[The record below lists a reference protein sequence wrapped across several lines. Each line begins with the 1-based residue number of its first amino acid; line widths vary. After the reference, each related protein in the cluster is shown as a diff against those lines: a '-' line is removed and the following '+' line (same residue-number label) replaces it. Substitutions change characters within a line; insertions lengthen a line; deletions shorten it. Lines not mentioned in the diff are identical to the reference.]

1 MEEARIAEWSSRS
14 GTGGRASLPS
24 RSVET
29 SNWSA
34 ATVATRGTDHMRIF
48 SVASLVAGAVGLTAL
63 PVAAAAQQE
72 QGRDVTIW
80 NWDGKVDA
88 GHWFNLSNVNGSV
101 TVDKSSDNSV
111 HVRAEKFPRRDG
123 DIRDVRFVVIQ
134 RDGDVRVC
142 ALSKENDR
150 CDEDGLHSYGDD
162 DRDRRGDR
170 NVEVKFTVH
179 VPRGVRVGAG
189 TVNGSMSVTG
199 TGAEVR
205 ATTVNGGVD
214 VSDAGGQVKAT
225 TVNGNVRVTTSAG
238 PVSASTVNGSISARM
253 GNLSRDG
260 DMRFNTVNGTITVET
275 PPSLDANIS
284 IDTMFGGI
292 SSD

>member
-1 MEEARIAEWSSRS
+1 
-14 GTGGRASLPS
+14 
-24 RSVET
+24 
-29 SNWSA
+29 
-34 ATVATRGTDHMRIF
+34 MRIF
-48 SVASLVAGAVGLTAL
+48 SVASLFAGAIGI
-63 PVAAAAQQE
+63 AAIPAAVFAQQE
-72 QGRDVTIW
+72 QGRDVTVW
-80 NWDGKVDA
+80 NWDGRVDS

-101 TVDKSSDNSV
+101 TIDPSRDNSV
-111 HVRAEKFPRRDG
+111 HVRAEKFPHDDG

-134 RDGDVRVC
+134 NGGDVRIC
-142 ALSKENDR
+142 ALNKENDR

-162 DRDRRGDR
+162 DDRRGRRRDH
-170 NVEVKFTVH
+170 NVEVRFTVQ

-189 TVNGSMSVTG
+189 TVNGSMRVSG

-205 ATTVNGGVD
+205 AGTVNGGVE
-214 VSDAGGQVKAT
+214 VNDAGGPVKAA

-260 DMRFNTVNGTITVET
+260 DMKFSTVNGTITVET

-284 IDTMFGGI
+284 IDTMHGGI
-292 SSD
+292 SSDFPVQLSGRFGPRHAEGVIGRGGRRISMNTVNGSVELIKIR

>member
-1 MEEARIAEWSSRS
+1 
-14 GTGGRASLPS
+14 
-24 RSVET
+24 
-29 SNWSA
+29 
-34 ATVATRGTDHMRIF
+34 
-48 SVASLVAGAVGLTAL
+48 
-63 PVAAAAQQE
+63 
-72 QGRDVTIW
+72 
-80 NWDGKVDA
+80 
-88 GHWFNLSNVNGSV
+88 VNGSV
-101 TVDKSSDNSV
+101 TIDQSSDNSV
-111 HVRAEKFPRRDG
+111 HVRAEKFPGRDG

-134 RDGDVRVC
+134 YDGDVRIC

-162 DRDRRGDR
+162 DRGRRRDR
-170 NVEVKFTVH
+170 NVEVKFTVQ

-189 TVNGSMSVTG
+189 TVNGSMSVRG
-199 TGAEVR
+199 TGAEVK
-205 ATTVNGGVD
+205 ASTVNGGVD
-214 VSDAGGQVKAT
+214 VSDAGGQVKAS

-275 PPSLDANIS
+275 PSSLDANIS

-292 SSD
+292 SSDFPVQLSGRFGPRHAEGVIGRGGRRISMNTVNGSVELRKIR

>member
-1 MEEARIAEWSSRS
+1 
-14 GTGGRASLPS
+14 
-24 RSVET
+24 
-29 SNWSA
+29 
-34 ATVATRGTDHMRIF
+34 MRIF
-48 SVASLVAGAVGLTAL
+48 SVASLFAGAIGITAL
-63 PVAAAAQQE
+63 PAAAAAQQE
-72 QGRDVTIW
+72 QGRDVTVW

-88 GHWFNLSNVNGSV
+88 GHWFNLNNMNGSV
-101 TVDKSSDNSV
+101 TIDQSRDNSV
-111 HVRAEKFPRRDG
+111 HVRAEKIPHDDG

-134 RDGDVRVC
+134 SGGDVRVC

-162 DRDRRGDR
+162 DRRGSRREH
-170 NVEVKFTVH
+170 NVEVKFTVQ

-189 TVNGSMSVTG
+189 TVNGSMRVSG
-199 TGAEVR
+199 TGAEVK
-205 ATTVNGGVD
+205 ASTVNGGVE
-214 VSDAGGQVKAT
+214 VSDAGGPVKAA

-260 DMRFNTVNGTITVET
+260 DMKFNTVNGTITVET

-284 IDTMFGGI
+284 IDTMHGGI
-292 SSD
+292 SSDFPVQLSGRFGPRHAEGVIGRGGRRISMNTVNGSVELIKIR